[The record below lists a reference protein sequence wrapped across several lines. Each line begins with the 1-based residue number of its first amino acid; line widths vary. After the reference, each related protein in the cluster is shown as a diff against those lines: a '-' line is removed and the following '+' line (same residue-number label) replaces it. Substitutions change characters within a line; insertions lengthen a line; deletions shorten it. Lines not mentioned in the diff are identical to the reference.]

1 MRSLAIIM
9 LNVLTKGVALF
20 SLTEKKEKL
29 NDFSEGDSLL
39 SLDKLL
45 KIPSEISDIRNEI
58 ANIIDEINM
67 VHKSVA
73 NLRPDIRQA
82 IRQEVTAALNAG
94 IYRS

>member
-9 LNVLTKGVALF
+9 LNVLTKGVVLF
-20 SLTEKKEKL
+20 NLTEKKEKL
-29 NDFSEGDSLL
+29 NDFSERDNIL
-39 SLDKLL
+39 SLEMLL
-45 KIPSEISDIRNEI
+45 KISSKIVDIHKE
-58 ANIIDEINM
+58 IIDEINL